1 MLTMPPLP
9 DVPAVIRADMQWQ
22 DAADINV
29 STRSF
34 WAYSGGPPTSSDCI
48 ALAADLYTL
57 VAAHNALWDTETFLS
72 GVKVTDLSSSS
83 GGVGEHAASTVGTIS
98 FAFSAATCALINF
111 VITRRYRGG
120 KPRWYLPWGGGGS
133 LTTKQEWT
141 PTFISDVEAAVAAI
155 RTGFIGSTSGS
166 TAISNQSN
174 VSYYSGFTAVENPI
188 THRWRNVPNLRT
200 TPVVSVIESFSMN
213 GLVSSQRRR
222 NRSA

>member
-1 MLTMPPLP
+1 
-9 DVPAVIRADMQWQ
+9 MQWQ

-29 STRSF
+29 TTRSF
-34 WAYSGGPPTSSDCI
+34 WEYSGGPPTATDCV
-48 ALAADLYTL
+48 ALAADLYAL

-83 GGVGEHAASTVGTIS
+83 GGVGEHASSTVGTTD

-120 KPRWYLPWGGGGS
+120 KPRWYLPWGGGGD
-133 LTTKQEWT
+133 LTSKQEWT
-141 PTFISDVEAAVAAI
+141 ATFITNTTTAVAAI

-166 TAISNQSN
+166 TAVSNQCS
-174 VSYYSGFTAVENPI
+174 VSYYAGFTAVENPI

-200 TPVVSVIESFSMN
+200 TPEVNVIESFSVN